1 MLVVIRNGKEL
12 SLKTNFLIKLYES
25 SSFTQILLI
34 YRKDA
39 DKYGE
44 KWGDTR
50 IDLGSSTSSIL
61 AYLLLTILKN
71 PRDLRDGALRRLFI
85 QRRPYMLFSEGFLS
99 VLSQVLHYYF
109 AASSRTDG
117 LVRFLRR
124 SNLSNVFL
132 IDEFLSINTVNLE
145 KLKNLG
151 IIVYVSQDVAFNRYG
166 FRDNLITKELMY
178 RLERTAIDQVD
189 VVIACSERDRLKYVE
204 MGAKKSVYYPNIYP
218 LEEFEASV
226 KDQLPSIVI
235 VSRGHWDLKAEKSLE
250 EIFKALSFSSR
261 TIKVTVIGVKPK
273 KVSKNIRLQHYE
285 FIPLKL
291 DYLHVLS
298 KSWIGINIGFHMA
311 GSNERK
317 YDYAMA
323 GLVVFSDAMGTRG
336 DLLPNEYTYVDSQ
349 DLAAKSEQLLQFGK
363 DRIVEMGKQNRDQ
376 ALSLAKKQREILL
389 RTVND
394 LVLSK
399 SS

>member
-71 PRDLRDGALRRLFI
+71 PRDLRDGMLRRLFG
-85 QRRPYMLFSEGFLS
+85 RRTAPVLSEEGFLS
-99 VLSQVLHYYF
+99 VLSQVLYYYF
-109 AASSRTDG
+109 AASSRTDAI
-117 LVRFLRR
+117 VRFLKRVE
-124 SNLSNVFL
+124 SSKVFL
-132 IDEFLSINTVNLE
+132 IDEFWSINTVDLK
-145 KLKNLG
+145 KLKHLG
-151 IIVYVSQDVAFNRYG
+151 RIVYVSQDVAFNRYG

-178 RLERTAIDQVD
+178 QFERTAIDQVD

-235 VSRGHWDLKAEKSLE
+235 VSRGHGDQKLK
-250 EIFKALSFSSR
+250 
-261 TIKVTVIGVKPK
+261 
-273 KVSKNIRLQHYE
+273 N
-285 FIPLKL
+285 
-291 DYLHVLS
+291 
-298 KSWIGINIGFHMA
+298 
-311 GSNERK
+311 
-317 YDYAMA
+317 
-323 GLVVFSDAMGTRG
+323 
-336 DLLPNEYTYVDSQ
+336 
-349 DLAAKSEQLLQFGK
+349 
-363 DRIVEMGKQNRDQ
+363 
-376 ALSLAKKQREILL
+376 LL
-389 RTVND
+389 RRF
-394 LVLSK
+394 SK
-399 SS
+399 LCRF